1 MPTKDAD
8 EFLAEIKKCIE
19 EEERKES
26 PDYRNIVY
34 CDRHVGVKMVLTD
47 SWFSIEYAENLVDIN
62 PRLLWRCPKP
72 GCDRHYDPTMFGY
85 HVNQPGYRLD
95 QYTKTQPRGNH
106 PGRPFMYIGKL
117 GEGRRFKCPY
127 YKCEEQGPIVAG
139 AVVDEDVEPQ
149 PPDPLMSLKKAER
162 KRAAELSIFRS
173 FASVC
178 GLPIDEGSPENHKPD
193 YPDILCTIAG
203 QRYWFELG
211 QIIHEEVAEKLN
223 PKRRTLDGGFSYDRE
238 EPFLELGNSK
248 GSKRYITEGLSVDL
262 ILYFDLRL
270 GTTASVR
277 RLCERHTDLLDSLT
291 TTGPFKRVWI
301 FNVATQEVV
310 WHD

>member
-1 MPTKDAD
+1 
-8 EFLAEIKKCIE
+8 
-19 EEERKES
+19 
-26 PDYRNIVY
+26 
-34 CDRHVGVKMVLTD
+34 
-47 SWFSIEYAENLVDIN
+47 
-62 PRLLWRCPKP
+62 
-72 GCDRHYDPTMFGY
+72 
-85 HVNQPGYRLD
+85 
-95 QYTKTQPRGNH
+95 
-106 PGRPFMYIGKL
+106 MYIGKL

-238 EPFLELGNSK
+238 EPFLELVNSK